1 MFVQHKQLKSLNVA
15 AEKIAHLHAS
25 SGSVQ
30 LAFAGFP
37 PQLCSAYLLQVS
49 GAKKV
54 LIVVAFYLMESQRSI
69 FFVPKFGEVE
79 KIDAEKIY
87 EEGHSFVESMG
98 FILTETD
105 YHLLSAD
112 RKKPYWDVLPIC
124 QVPKPEEKQSLKQS
138 AGTQNLDPAYE
149 KELKA
154 LSACSLE
161 SLGRFLA
168 SM

>member
-1 MFVQHKQLKSLNVA
+1 MFIQHKQLKRLNVA

-25 SGSVQ
+25 SSSVQ
-30 LAFAGFP
+30 LAFAGYP
-37 PQLCSAYLLQVS
+37 PQLCSAYLLQIT

-54 LIVVAFYLMESQRSI
+54 LIVVAFYLLESQTSI
-69 FFVPKFGEVE
+69 FFVPKYGEVE
-79 KIDAEKIY
+79 TVDAVNVY
-87 EEGHSFVESMG
+87 EEGHNFVESMG

-105 YHLLSAD
+105 YHLLPD
-112 RKKPYWDVLPIC
+112 NKKKPYWDVLSIC
-124 QVPKPEEKQSLKQS
+124 QAPKPVETQNQNRSAEDQSL
-138 AGTQNLDPAYE
+138 DPVRE

>member
-1 MFVQHKQLKSLNVA
+1 LFVQHKQLKRLNVA
-15 AEKIAHLHAS
+15 AEKIGHLHAS
-25 SGSVQ
+25 PSSVQ

-37 PQLCSAYLLQVS
+37 PQLCQAYLLQVC
-49 GAKKV
+49 GPKKV

-79 KIDAEKIY
+79 KVDVERIY

-98 FILTETD
+98 FLLTETD
-105 YHLLSAD
+105 YHLLPAD

-124 QVPKPEEKQSLKQS
+124 QAPKYEDRQPSGLV
-138 AGTQNLDPAYE
+138 AGNQHLDPVRE
-149 KELKA
+149 KELKE

>member
-15 AEKIAHLHAS
+15 AEKIGHLHAS
-25 SGSVQ
+25 SSSVQ

-37 PQLCSAYLLQVS
+37 PQLCSAYLLQIN
-49 GAKKV
+49 GARKV
-54 LIVVAFYLMESQRSI
+54 LVVVAFYLTESLNSI

-79 KIDAEKIY
+79 SADAEKVY

-105 YHLLSAD
+105 YHLLPANK
-112 RKKPYWDVLPIC
+112 KKPYWEVLPIC
-124 QVPKPEEKQSLKQS
+124 QLPEP
-138 AGTQNLDPAYE
+138 AATQRQASSPGAQGLSPAQE
-149 KELKA
+149 KELRA
-154 LSACSLE
+154 LSARSLE